1 MGLELTGQTPSYLCP
16 MQNRI
21 FITGASSG
29 IGAAT
34 ASALVRKGWNV
45 AAFARNLMALQ
56 ALQAE
61 LADAPGTLLPL
72 EGDVTLP
79 GDVQSAVDEA
89 VAKWGGLD
97 AVIPNAG
104 LGYFDPLPQGKLH
117 EWHEMVNVNISGV
130 LTTLHAT
137 LPHLVESKGHVI
149 NIGSLAARQVF
160 PNSGV
165 YCATKHAVLALSES
179 IRLEYRN
186 DVAVT
191 TINPGAVNTP
201 FIDRTTNEALRA
213 DYRPQFDEG
222 MSAEFV
228 ADAIVA
234 ALEAKGR
241 GVFSEITLRPDRR

>member
-1 MGLELTGQTPSYLCP
+1 MNH
-16 MQNRI
+16 NRI

-34 ASALVRKGWNV
+34 ARTLVNKGWQV
-45 AAFARNLMALQ
+45 AAFARNAAALE
-56 ALQAE
+56 ALKSE
-61 LADAPGTLLPL
+61 LAEATGTLMPFV
-72 EGDVTLP
+72 GDVTDP
-79 GDVQSAVDEA
+79 ESVVAAVEQA
-89 VAKWGGLD
+89 VAEWGGLD

-104 LGYFDPLPQGKLH
+104 LGYFDPLPQGKLA
-117 EWHEMVNVNISGV
+117 EWHEMVNININGV

-137 LPHLVESKGHVI
+137 LPVLAANKGHVI

-191 TINPGAVNTP
+191 TINPGAVNTA
-201 FIDRTTNEALRA
+201 FIDKTTNESLRA

-222 MSAEFV
+222 MTAEFV
-228 ADAIVA
+228 ADAIA
-234 ALEAKGR
+234 TALEARGR

>member
-1 MGLELTGQTPSYLCP
+1 MNH
-16 MQNRI
+16 NRI

-34 ASALVRKGWNV
+34 ARTLVNKGWQV
-45 AAFARNLMALQ
+45 AAFARNAAALE
-56 ALQAE
+56 ALKSE
-61 LADAPGTLLPL
+61 LAEATGTLMPFV
-72 EGDVTLP
+72 GDVTDP
-79 GDVQSAVDEA
+79 ESVIAAVEQA
-89 VAKWGGLD
+89 VSEWGGLD

-104 LGYFDPLPQGKLH
+104 LGYFDPLPQGKLA
-117 EWHEMVNVNISGV
+117 EWHEMVNININGV

-137 LPHLVESKGHVI
+137 LPVLAANKGHVI

-191 TINPGAVNTP
+191 TINPGAVNTA
-201 FIDRTTNEALRA
+201 FIDKTTNESLRA

-222 MSAEFV
+222 MTAEFV
-228 ADAIVA
+228 ADAIA
-234 ALEAKGR
+234 TALEARGR

>member
-1 MGLELTGQTPSYLCP
+1 MNH
-16 MQNRI
+16 NRI

-34 ASALVRKGWNV
+34 ARTLVNKGWQV
-45 AAFARNLMALQ
+45 AAFARNAAALE
-56 ALQAE
+56 ALKSE
-61 LADAPGTLLPL
+61 LAEATGTLMPFV
-72 EGDVTLP
+72 GDVTVP
-79 GDVQSAVDEA
+79 ESVVAAVEQA
-89 VAKWGGLD
+89 VAEWGGLD

-104 LGYFDPLPQGKLH
+104 LGYFDPLPQGKLA
-117 EWHEMVNVNISGV
+117 EWHEMVNININGV

-137 LPHLVESKGHVI
+137 LPVLAANKGHVI

-191 TINPGAVNTP
+191 TINPGAVNTA
-201 FIDRTTNEALRA
+201 FIDKTTNESLRA

-222 MSAEFV
+222 MTAEFV
-228 ADAIVA
+228 ADAIA
-234 ALEAKGR
+234 TALEARGR

>member
-1 MGLELTGQTPSYLCP
+1 MNH
-16 MQNRI
+16 NRI

-34 ASALVRKGWNV
+34 ARTLVNKGWQV
-45 AAFARNLMALQ
+45 AAFARNAAALE
-56 ALQAE
+56 ALKSE
-61 LADAPGTLLPL
+61 LAEATGTLMPFV
-72 EGDVTLP
+72 GDVTDP
-79 GDVQSAVDEA
+79 ESVIAAVEQA
-89 VAKWGGLD
+89 VSEWGGLD

-104 LGYFDPLPQGKLH
+104 LGYFDPLPQGKLA
-117 EWHEMVNVNISGV
+117 EWHEMVNININGV

-137 LPHLVESKGHVI
+137 LPVLAANKGHVI

-191 TINPGAVNTP
+191 TINPGAVNTA
-201 FIDRTTNEALRA
+201 FIDKTTNESLRA

-222 MSAEFV
+222 MAAEFV
-228 ADAIVA
+228 ADAIA
-234 ALEAKGR
+234 TALEARGR

>member
-1 MGLELTGQTPSYLCP
+1 MNH
-16 MQNRI
+16 NRI

-34 ASALVRKGWNV
+34 ARTLVNKGWQV
-45 AAFARNLMALQ
+45 AAFARNAAALE
-56 ALQAE
+56 ALKSE
-61 LADAPGTLLPL
+61 LAEATGTLMPFY
-72 EGDVTLP
+72 GDVTVP
-79 GDVQSAVDEA
+79 ESVVAAVEQA
-89 VAKWGGLD
+89 VAEWGGLD

-104 LGYFDPLPQGKLH
+104 LGYFDPLPQGKLA
-117 EWHEMVNVNISGV
+117 EWHEMVNININGV

-137 LPHLVESKGHVI
+137 LPVLAANKGHVI

-191 TINPGAVNTP
+191 TINPGAVNTA
-201 FIDRTTNEALRA
+201 FIDKTTNETLRA
-213 DYRPQFDEG
+213 DYRPQFDAG

-228 ADAIVA
+228 ADAIVS

>member
-1 MGLELTGQTPSYLCP
+1 MDH
-16 MQNRI
+16 NRI

-29 IGAAT
+29 IGAA
-34 ASALVRKGWNV
+34 AAEALVRKGWRV
-45 AAFARNLMALQ
+45 AAFARNGRALE
-56 ALQAE
+56 ALKSE
-61 LADAPGTLLPL
+61 LAEAPGTLMPL
-72 EGDVTLP
+72 VGDVTHP
-79 GDVQSAVDEA
+79 EA
-89 VAKWGGLD
+89 VRAAVAQAVGEWGGLD
-97 AVIPNAG
+97 AAIPNAG
-104 LGYFDPLPQGKLH
+104 LGYFDPLPQGKLE
-117 EWHEMVNVNISGV
+117 EWHEMVNININGV

-137 LPHLVESKGHVI
+137 LPVLAANKGHVI

-191 TINPGAVNTP
+191 TINPGAVNTA
-201 FIDRTTNEALRA
+201 FIDKTTNEALRA
-213 DYRPQFDEG
+213 DYRPQFDAG
-222 MSAEFV
+222 MTPEFV

-234 ALEAKGR
+234 ALEARGR

>member
-1 MGLELTGQTPSYLCP
+1 M
-16 MQNRI
+16 
-21 FITGASSG
+21 
-29 IGAAT
+29 
-34 ASALVRKGWNV
+34 
-45 AAFARNLMALQ
+45 
-56 ALQAE
+56 
-61 LADAPGTLLPL
+61 
-72 EGDVTLP
+72 
-79 GDVQSAVDEA
+79 
-89 VAKWGGLD
+89 D

-104 LGYFDPLPQGKLH
+104 LGYFDPLPQGKLE
-117 EWHEMVNVNISGV
+117 EWHHMVNVNINGV
-130 LTTLHAT
+130 LSTLHAT
-137 LPHLVESKGHVI
+137 LPVLAANKGHVI

-191 TINPGAVNTP
+191 TVNPGAVNTA
-201 FIDRTTNEALRA
+201 FIDKTTNEALRA
-213 DYRPQFDEG
+213 DYRPQFDAG

-228 ADAIVA
+228 ADAIVS

>member
-1 MGLELTGQTPSYLCP
+1 MNH
-16 MQNRI
+16 NRI

-29 IGAAT
+29 IGAA
-34 ASALVRKGWNV
+34 AAEALVKKGWQV
-45 AAFARNLMALQ
+45 AAFARNGDALEDLK
-56 ALQAE
+56 AKLHE
-61 LADAPGTLLPL
+61 APGTLMPL
-72 EGDVTLP
+72 VGDVTQP
-79 GDVQSAVDEA
+79 ETVRAAVEQA
-89 VAKWGGLD
+89 VGEWGGLD

-104 LGYFDPLPQGKLH
+104 LGYFDPLPQGKLE
-117 EWHEMVNVNISGV
+117 EWHEMVNININGV

-137 LPHLVESKGHVI
+137 LPVLAANKGHVI

-191 TINPGAVNTP
+191 TINPGAVNTA
-201 FIDRTTNEALRA
+201 FIDKTTNEALRA
-213 DYRPQFDEG
+213 DYRPQFDAG
-222 MSAEFV
+222 MAPEFV

-234 ALEAKGR
+234 ALEARGR

>member
-1 MGLELTGQTPSYLCP
+1 MNH
-16 MQNRI
+16 NRI

-34 ASALVRKGWNV
+34 ARTLVNKGWQV
-45 AAFARNLMALQ
+45 AAFARNAAALE
-56 ALQAE
+56 ALKSE
-61 LADAPGTLLPL
+61 LAEATGTLMPFV
-72 EGDVTLP
+72 GDVT
-79 GDVQSAVDEA
+79 DTESVIAAVEQA
-89 VAKWGGLD
+89 VSEWGGLD

-104 LGYFDPLPQGKLH
+104 LGYFDPLPQGKLA
-117 EWHEMVNVNISGV
+117 EWHEMVNININGV

-137 LPHLVESKGHVI
+137 LPVLAANKGHVI

-191 TINPGAVNTP
+191 TINPGAVNTA
-201 FIDRTTNEALRA
+201 FIDKTTNESLRA

-222 MSAEFV
+222 MTAEFV
-228 ADAIVA
+228 ADAIA
-234 ALEAKGR
+234 TALEARGR

>member
-1 MGLELTGQTPSYLCP
+1 MENNG
-16 MQNRI
+16 RI

-29 IGAAT
+29 IGSAV
-34 ASALVRKGWNV
+34 ASQLVKKGWKV
-45 AAFARNLMALQ
+45 GAFARNTSLLN
-56 ALQAE
+56 E
-61 LADAPGTLLPL
+61 LAQSLTGSAGELLPIT
-72 EGDVTLP
+72 GDVTDP
-79 GDVQSAVDEA
+79 RSVASAVDQI
-89 VAKWGGLD
+89 VDGWGGLD

-104 LGYFDPLPQGKLH
+104 LGYFDPLPLGKLD
-117 EWHEMVNVNISGV
+117 EWHEMIDVNIKGV
-130 LTTLHAT
+130 LNTLHAA
-137 LPHLVESKGHVI
+137 LPVLAKHRGHVI

-165 YCATKHAVLALSES
+165 YCATKHAVLALSDS

-186 DVAVT
+186 DIAVT

-222 MSAEFV
+222 MSADFV

-241 GVFSEITLRPDRR
+241 GVFSEVTLRPDRR